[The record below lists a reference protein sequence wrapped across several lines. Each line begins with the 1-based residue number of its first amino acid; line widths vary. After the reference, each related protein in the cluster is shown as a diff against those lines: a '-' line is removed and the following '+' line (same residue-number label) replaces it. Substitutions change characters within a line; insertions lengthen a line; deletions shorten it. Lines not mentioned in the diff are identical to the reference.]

1 MKRIVLIGI
10 SLAVS
15 SVLAV
20 ASQSN
25 VNNQDLNITNTKIGK
40 NSTILSILPKNRII
54 IEQKTKE
61 GQRILDNIKQYKKY
75 LKYKEVKVAQVEKN
89 SCKINILEIAV
100 SKLIKKVNILKENN
114 TKMQHSLNK
123 NLTLLKNEN
132 KRLKISLDKNLTSL
146 KNENKKLKVSLDK
159 NLTLLKERSSDL
171 KTSFLRDQETTTSF
185 NSMAPKNSKLICS
198 KKKILVKDNIS
209 RKEIY
214 ASYVRFIN
222 PQRYQATKNLFI
234 YNLPVLGISP
244 LKKVE
249 IKKGTSFIADM
260 WTYAGWIHAKG
271 KGWVKGYKLNPKFLQ
286 KKVSKKYII
295 IKPKYKIIE
304 SCTKKLKKD

>member
-114 TKMQHSLNK
+114 TKMQH
-123 NLTLLKNEN
+123 
-132 KRLKISLDKNLTSL
+132 
-146 KNENKKLKVSLDK
+146 SLDK